1 MQVEVA
7 RIPPEGLDLAGEDTT
22 VLKKEGEI
30 DFKACGPVSYDLHAN
45 YVSGELIV
53 AGTLAARVQFPCS
66 RCAARFEKEVS
77 ETRFD
82 CVFEAPDGTE
92 SVDLT
97 EEMREAILCAFPSHP
112 VCREDCRG
120 LCAQCG
126 KDLNEEE
133 CDCGPQADNR
143 WDALGGL
150 NLK

>member
-1 MQVEVA
+1 MQIEVA
-7 RIPPEGLDLAGEDTT
+7 RIPPEGLDVSGQDED
-22 VLKKEGEI
+22 VLRREGEVG
-30 DFKACGPVSYDLHAN
+30 FQSCSPVEYKLHLN
-45 YVSGELIV
+45 YVSGELIAV
-53 AGTLAARVQFPCS
+53 GSLAGKIRFPCS
-66 RCAARFEKEVS
+66 RCAVPFEKEVT
-77 ETRFD
+77 EARFD

-112 VCREDCRG
+112 VCRTDCKG

-126 KDLNEEE
+126 KDLNKGD
-133 CDCGPQADNR
+133 CDCAPVEDNR